1 MDAPSL
7 LFAPLLALYL
17 LVGCACAVLAF
28 TRGGLA
34 SLADAALLLLFWPL
48 YGPFFLMRRQG
59 TDGLPADK
67 EAAFLAAIRRASGTP
82 LGRLLPDGATAR
94 ALARRLRTAARKVR
108 ELDTLL
114 LRPDFSESQAAA
126 RVAELDQP
134 QSSPTAL
141 ASASMRL
148 HNIRRLRALRD
159 RFARELD
166 EVGEL
171 VAQLT
176 AQAEVLRLD
185 HGLDA
190 HNEELVI
197 ELLSRVEGLDQ
208 IIDDGGCAV
217 HQGAT

>member
-1 MDAPSL
+1 MASPSL
-7 LFAPLLALYL
+7 LFAPLVAIYL

-34 SLADAALLLLFWPL
+34 NLIDAALLLLFWPL

-59 TDGLPADK
+59 TDGLPIDK

-108 ELDTLL
+108 ELDALL
-114 LRPDFSESQAAA
+114 LRPDFSEAQAAA
-126 RVAELDQP
+126 RVAELDLQG
-134 QSSPTAL
+134 SSTAL
-141 ASASMRL
+141 ASAAMRL
-148 HNIRRLRALRD
+148 HNIHRLRALRD

-190 HNEELVI
+190 HNEELVT

-208 IIDDGGCAV
+208 IIDDGGSAA